1 MIKNINVH
9 EAKEHFD
16 KKTEFLDIREKYE
29 NQEIRI
35 PGAILIP
42 MSELNARWQEIS
54 KEKEVV
60 VYCRVGNRSASLLGQ
75 LADMGYTNLLNME
88 GGIVDWNN
96 NEFPVEQ
103 G

>member
-1 MIKNINVH
+1 MINNINVQ

-35 PGAILIP
+35 PGATLIP
-42 MSELNARWQEIS
+42 MSELNARWQEIP
-54 KEKEVV
+54 KDKEVV
-60 VYCRVGNRSASLLGQ
+60 VYCRVGSRSASLLGQ
-75 LADMGYTNLLNME
+75 LAGMGYTNLLNME
-88 GGIVDWNN
+88 GGIIDWHNK
-96 NEFPVEQ
+96 EFPVEQ

>member
-1 MIKNINVH
+1 MIKNINVQ

-16 KKTEFLDIREKYE
+16 KKTEFLDIREKFE

-35 PGAILIP
+35 PGSILIP

-54 KEKEVV
+54 KDKDVV
-60 VYCRVGNRSASLLGQ
+60 VYCRVGNRSASLLEQ
-75 LADMGYTNLLNME
+75 LEGMGYTNLLNME
-88 GGIVDWNN
+88 GGIVEWHQ
-96 NEFPVEQ
+96 NELPVEQ